1 MSRDE
6 RPSDPTGMLPP
17 TLEDELA
24 TALRSA
30 VGSAELDPRL
40 NELLIAQALEDPL
53 AAPTED
59 EQLAA
64 DALRAALDGDA
75 ALPPDS
81 ADAQLATLLRA
92 AVAPSAPTDLS
103 VERALRAALPRDGRS
118 RALPVAAGVTATLL
132 ALAASVAIVVRSQH
146 DDRAESGDLS
156 AELVTSRSTAALF
169 HEKFEPAETSARV
182 DRIALARSK
191 DLRANRYALWGVR

>member
-1 MSRDE
+1 MTRDD
-6 RPSDPTGMLPP
+6 RPSDPTGMLAPE
-17 TLEDELA
+17 LEDELA

-30 VGSAELDPRL
+30 VGSSELDPQL
-40 NELLIAQALEDPL
+40 NELLIGQALEDPL

-59 EQLAA
+59 EQRAA
-64 DALRAALDGDA
+64 AALRAALDDA
-75 ALPPDS
+75 GLPPNG
-81 ADAQLATLLRA
+81 ADAQLAALLRA
-92 AVAPSAPTDLS
+92 AVAPGAPSELA

-146 DDRAESGDLS
+146 DDRAEQGAQT

-169 HEKFEPAETSARV
+169 HEKFEPAATSARV
-182 DRIALARSK
+182 DRIALAHSR